1 MPKEWLYFLAL
12 GLPLVLRFLMFDTG
26 FVEWL
31 WYQHHEQA
39 YYTLSELRV
48 QPSFASFIGGW
59 GLPLFVFTVGCYWQ
73 MDDNFDSVPQQFLLL
88 PLAYIPFVIAA
99 DYLFK
104 GELYASSLISYPL
117 LILPFG
123 YLYIFIW
130 VIFIW
135 MLEKVRLVL

>member
-1 MPKEWLYFLAL
+1 
-12 GLPLVLRFLMFDTG
+12 MFDTG

-48 QPSFASFIGGW
+48 QPSVARFVGGW

-73 MDDNFDSVPQQFLLL
+73 MEEDPDSIPHQFLLL
-88 PLAYIPFVIAA
+88 PFVYVPFVIAA

-104 GELYASSLISYPL
+104 HEFYASSLFSYPL
-117 LILPFG
+117 LILTFG
-123 YLYIFIW
+123 YLYIFAW
-130 VIFIW
+130 AIFIW
-135 MLEKVRLVL
+135 VLEKLRLVL